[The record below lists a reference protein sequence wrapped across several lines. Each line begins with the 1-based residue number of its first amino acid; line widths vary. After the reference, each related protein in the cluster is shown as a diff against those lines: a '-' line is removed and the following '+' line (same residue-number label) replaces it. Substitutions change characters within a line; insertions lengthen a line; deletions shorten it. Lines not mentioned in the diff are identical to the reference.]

1 MPENPPIELLYFVL
15 RSYKSPI
22 FLLIFAYFSYIFFW
36 KMAGM
41 YVDAIVESDMLNAAI
56 EYWISSSEVPQNIKY
71 TWCQY
76 CCQV

>member
-1 MPENPPIELLYFVL
+1 
-15 RSYKSPI
+15 
-22 FLLIFAYFSYIFFW
+22 
-36 KMAGM
+36 MAGI

-56 EYWISSSEVPQNIKY
+56 EYWISLSEVPQNIKY